1 MNRESTY
8 SWYASRRRGGTQRW
22 EFELRVVGVG
32 SARSQGGMQTAL
44 AVAGSLRLE
53 LGQATGL
60 GAMCLKYVRACTMGW
75 VTRKRRNGLGR

>member
-1 MNRESTY
+1 MGVRVEGSGSRERTES
-8 SWYASRRRGGTQRW
+8 
-22 EFELRVVGVG
+22 
-32 SARSQGGMQTAL
+32 GGMQTAL